1 MKTWLCAAWAA
12 VCCLWLCVAC
22 APTVETEGRLR
33 HARLL
38 RLETRGGYELATVL
52 DPWDSTAVRA
62 QYALVPRGTAP
73 DVPSGCTVIE
83 VPCRRVLPQSTVHAA
98 LLLRLGAADCLAGI
112 CEARFVV
119 SSRLQREQ
127 LTDFGT
133 GVAPDVERMKTAGVD
148 AWWYAPFANER
159 PTVVE
164 RLGIPTICC
173 ADYMESTPLGR
184 AEWMRFYGR
193 LVGRGAT
200 ADSLFA
206 AEENAYLTLQR
217 AAKASQPNRKRPLV
231 MVDRAEHG
239 TWYVPGGQSYV
250 ARVIADAGG
259 RYVWA
264 DDVHAGS
271 VPMELERMLQRCAD
285 ADVWVVKYA
294 APHELTYEMLQR
306 EQPLY
311 TRFRAFRQRRV
322 WGCNTLRSAY
332 YEETPFAPS
341 LLLRAWRNVLTAER
355 KRAENAGGAK
365 DTDEQEPR
373 FTPLR

>member
-1 MKTWLCAAWAA
+1 M
-12 VCCLWLCVAC
+12 
-22 APTVETEGRLR
+22 
-33 HARLL
+33 
-38 RLETRGGYELATVL
+38 ETRGGYELATVL

-119 SSRLQREQ
+119 SPRLQRER
-127 LTDFGT
+127 LADFGSGT
-133 GVAPDVERMKTAGVD
+133 APDVERMKTAGVD

-200 ADSLFA
+200 ADSLFE
-206 AEENAYLTLQR
+206 AEENAYREVQQT
-217 AAKASQPNRKRPLV
+217 AKASQPKQKRPLV

-264 DDVHAGS
+264 DDAHAGS
-271 VPMELERMLQRCAD
+271 VPMELERMLQRCAN

-311 TRFRAFRQRRV
+311 TRFLAFRQRRV

-365 DTDEQEPR
+365 DTDEQDPR

>member
-1 MKTWLCAAWAA
+1 M
-12 VCCLWLCVAC
+12 
-22 APTVETEGRLR
+22 
-33 HARLL
+33 
-38 RLETRGGYELATVL
+38 ETRAGYELATVV

-73 DVPSGCTVIE
+73 DVPPTCAVIE

-98 LLLRLGAADCLAGI
+98 LLLRLGAAECLAGI

-119 SSRLQREQ
+119 SQRLQREQ
-127 LTDFGT
+127 LTDFGSGT
-133 GVAPDVERMKTAGVD
+133 APDVERMKTAGVD

-164 RLGIPTICC
+164 RLGIPTVCC

-200 ADSLFA
+200 ADSLFE
-206 AEENAYLTLQR
+206 AEEKAYREVQQT
-217 AAKASQPNRKRPLV
+217 AKASQPKQERPLV

-271 VPMELERMLQRCAD
+271 VPMEPERMLQRCAD
-285 ADVWVVKYA
+285 ADVWVVKYGE
-294 APHELTYEMLQR
+294 PRELTYDVLAS

-311 TRFRAFRQRRV
+311 TRFRAFRQRRI
-322 WGCNTLRSAY
+322 WGCNTLRRAY

-341 LLLRAWRNVLTAER
+341 LLLRAWRNVLE
-355 KRAENAGGAK
+355 GGAEANGRGEAANESAG
-365 DTDEQEPR
+365 DEPL

>member
-1 MKTWLCAAWAA
+1 MKTWLCVAWAA
-12 VCCLWLCVAC
+12 VYCLWLCVAC

-52 DPWDSTAVRA
+52 DSWDSTAVRA

-73 DVPSGCTVIE
+73 DVPPTCTVIE

-119 SSRLQREQ
+119 SPRLQRER
-127 LTDFGT
+127 LADFGS

-259 RYVWA
+259 RYVWT
-264 DDVHAGS
+264 DDPHAGS

-311 TRFRAFRQRRV
+311 TRFRAFRQRCV

-341 LLLRAWRNVLTAER
+341 LLLRAWRNVLE
-355 KRAENAGGAK
+355 GGAEANGRGEAAN
-365 DTDEQEPR
+365 DSVGDEPL

>member
-112 CEARFVV
+112 CEAQFVV
-119 SSRLQREQ
+119 SPRLQRER
-127 LTDFGT
+127 LADFGT

-148 AWWYAPFANER
+148 AWWYAPFANEH

-164 RLGIPTICC
+164 RLGIPTVC
-173 ADYMESTPLGR
+173 L
-184 AEWMRFYGR
+184 
-193 LVGRGAT
+193 
-200 ADSLFA
+200 SLI
-206 AEENAYLTLQR
+206 
-217 AAKASQPNRKRPLV
+217 
-231 MVDRAEHG
+231 H
-239 TWYVPGGQSYV
+239 
-250 ARVIADAGG
+250 I
-259 RYVWA
+259 
-264 DDVHAGS
+264 
-271 VPMELERMLQRCAD
+271 
-285 ADVWVVKYA
+285 
-294 APHELTYEMLQR
+294 
-306 EQPLY
+306 
-311 TRFRAFRQRRV
+311 
-322 WGCNTLRSAY
+322 
-332 YEETPFAPS
+332 
-341 LLLRAWRNVLTAER
+341 
-355 KRAENAGGAK
+355 
-365 DTDEQEPR
+365 
-373 FTPLR
+373 

>member
-1 MKTWLCAAWAA
+1 M
-12 VCCLWLCVAC
+12 
-22 APTVETEGRLR
+22 R

-119 SSRLQREQ
+119 SPRLQRER
-127 LTDFGT
+127 LADFGT

-200 ADSLFA
+200 ADSLFK
-206 AEENAYLTLQR
+206 AEENAYREVQQT
-217 AAKASQPNRKRPLV
+217 AKTSQPKQKRPLV

-285 ADVWVVKYA
+285 ADVWVMKYA

-322 WGCNTLRSAY
+322 WGCNTLRCAY

-341 LLLRAWRNVLTAER
+341 LLLRAWRNVLTTER

>member
-1 MKTWLCAAWAA
+1 
-12 VCCLWLCVAC
+12 
-22 APTVETEGRLR
+22 
-33 HARLL
+33 
-38 RLETRGGYELATVL
+38 
-52 DPWDSTAVRA
+52 
-62 QYALVPRGTAP
+62 
-73 DVPSGCTVIE
+73 
-83 VPCRRVLPQSTVHAA
+83 
-98 LLLRLGAADCLAGI
+98 
-112 CEARFVV
+112 
-119 SSRLQREQ
+119 
-127 LTDFGT
+127 
-133 GVAPDVERMKTAGVD
+133 
-148 AWWYAPFANER
+148 
-159 PTVVE
+159 
-164 RLGIPTICC
+164 
-173 ADYMESTPLGR
+173 
-184 AEWMRFYGR
+184 
-193 LVGRGAT
+193 
-200 ADSLFA
+200 
-206 AEENAYLTLQR
+206 
-217 AAKASQPNRKRPLV
+217 

-271 VPMELERMLQRCAD
+271 VPMELERMLQRCAN

>member
-1 MKTWLCAAWAA
+1 MKTGRYA
-12 VCCLWLCVAC
+12 VFVLGSCLLLCVAC
-22 APTVETEGRLR
+22 APATAIDGRLR
-33 HARLL
+33 YARLL
-38 RLETRGGYELATVL
+38 RLETRAGYELATVI
-52 DPWDSTAVRA
+52 DPWDSTVVRA
-62 QYALVPRGTAP
+62 QYALVPRRTAP
-73 DVPSGCTVIE
+73 DVPPTCTVIE

-119 SSRLQREQ
+119 SPRLQREL
-127 LTDFGT
+127 LTDFGSGT
-133 GVAPDVERMKTAGVD
+133 TPDVERMKTAGVD

-200 ADSLFA
+200 ADSLFE
-206 AEENAYLTLQR
+206 AEEKAYSTLQR
-217 AAKASQPNRKRPLV
+217 AVQTNRPNRKRPLV
-231 MVDRAEHG
+231 MVDRTEHG

-264 DDVHAGS
+264 DDAHAGS
-271 VPMELERMLQRCAD
+271 VPMELERMLQRCAE
-285 ADVWVVKYA
+285 ADVWVVKYGE
-294 APHELTYEMLQR
+294 PRELTYDVLAS

-311 TRFRAFRQRRV
+311 TRFRAFRQRRI
-322 WGCNTLRSAY
+322 WGCNTLRRAY

-341 LLLRAWRNVLTAER
+341 LLLRAWRNVLE
-355 KRAENAGGAK
+355 GGAEANGRGEAAN
-365 DTDEQEPR
+365 DSAGDEPL

>member
-1 MKTWLCAAWAA
+1 MKRRGGALLALIG
-12 VCCLWLCVAC
+12 CLWLCVAC
-22 APTVETEGRLR
+22 GAGPLDGGRLR
-33 HARLL
+33 YARWL
-38 RLETRGGYELATVL
+38 RIETCADYDRVTVL
-52 DPWDSTAVRA
+52 DPWDTASVRA
-62 QYALVPRGTAP
+62 EYALVRRGTSP
-73 DVPSGCTVIE
+73 HVPNTCTVIE

-98 LLLRLGAADCLAGI
+98 LLLRLGAADRLAGI
-112 CEARFVV
+112 CDARFVV
-119 SSRLQREQ
+119 SPRLRRAQ
-127 LTDFGT
+127 LTDFGS
-133 GVAPDVERMKTAGVD
+133 GAAPDVERMKAAGVD
-148 AWWYAPFANER
+148 AWWYAPFDGER
-159 PTVVE
+159 PSAVE
-164 RLGIPTICC
+164 QVGIPTVCC
-173 ADYMESTPLGR
+173 ADYMETTPLGR

-193 LVGRGAT
+193 LVGRGAM
-200 ADSLFA
+200 ADSLF
-206 AEENAYLTLQR
+206 EEEERAYR
-217 AAKASQPNRKRPLV
+217 AMCERQTTTNDSAHRPRV

-264 DDVHAGS
+264 DDAHAGS

-341 LLLRAWRNVLTAER
+341 MLLRAWRNVLTAER
-355 KRAENAGGAK
+355 KRAENAGGTK
-365 DTDEQEPR
+365 NTDEQEPR
-373 FTPLR
+373 FKPLR